1 MVDVFVGGH
10 VNARIAYYF
19 SLQCSGMPG
28 KCTFISTRGSPGW
41 ALGRG
46 CFSWCCCNGPL
57 VSVASAHRSSRSEWG
72 HGNEET
78 VDKKCFRQCFLLPN
92 QRRCR
97 CFKFSFW
104 RTVLFLLWSGLDA
117 AVCWVFL
124 HAGCLSK
131 SIYVLSLDHY
141 WLFIVLWSCYYLPV
155 VDQNRFL

>member
-1 MVDVFVGGH
+1 MPITLVYNAVECLGSVLSSPREALRAELWVGAVF
-10 VNARIAYYF
+10 
-19 SLQCSGMPG
+19 
-28 KCTFISTRGSPGW
+28 
-41 ALGRG
+41 LGAVV
-46 CFSWCCCNGPL
+46 NGPL

-72 HGNEET
+72 HSNEET
-78 VDKKCFRQCFLLPN
+78 VDKKCFRQCFCSQTKEGADVLS
-92 QRRCR
+92 
-97 CFKFSFW
+97 FFW